1 MGMTWSAT
9 AVDAQRTAALLRA
22 PQHIIETLYADYDAD
37 KAAGRV
43 AYLDKAWHAIHF
55 VLNQSAW
62 DGEPPWNWA
71 IFGGEPVSEDPDED
85 APRHVPA
92 DHVRQIAA
100 ALATLPADEFARRY
114 DAQALADADIYPDV
128 IWLRDGDEA
137 KDYVV
142 SYYAELIGF
151 YTDAAARGDSV
162 FTSIG

>member
-9 AVDAQRTAALLRA
+9 AVDAARTAALLQA
-22 PQHIIETLYADYDAD
+22 PQQIIETLYEGYDAD
-37 KAAGRV
+37 MAAGRV

-62 DGEPPWNWA
+62 EGEPPWNWA
-71 IFGGEPVSEDPDED
+71 IFGGEPVSDDED

-142 SYYAELIGF
+142 TYYAELIGF
-151 YTDAAARGDSV
+151 YAAAAARGDSV